1 MRKFTVRFDEELY
14 QDLQAVALA
23 EGRPMVDIIR
33 VSVRD
38 YTQKTPGIEEI
49 KDLIARARSMGSVS
63 EKEALEA
70 AQRVAAADDDEGL
83 GDLHHRRSLSEGDAD
98 A

>member
-14 QDLQAVALA
+14 HDLQAVSLA
-23 EGRPMVDIIR
+23 EGRSMVEVIR
-33 VSVRD
+33 ETVRD

-49 KDLIARARSMGSVS
+49 KDLIARVRSMGSVS

-70 AQRVAAADDDEGL
+70 AQDVAAADDEEGL
-83 GDLHHRRSLSEGDAD
+83 GDLHHRRGLSEGDAD

>member
-14 QDLQAVALA
+14 HDLRAVSLA
-23 EGRPMVDIIR
+23 EGMSMVEVIR
-33 VSVRD
+33 ESVRD

-49 KDLIARARSMGSVS
+49 KDLIARARSIGSAS
-63 EKEALEA
+63 EKEALET
-70 AQRVAAADDDEGL
+70 AQSVAAADDEEGL
-83 GDLHHRRSLSEGDAD
+83 GDLHHRRSLSEGGAD